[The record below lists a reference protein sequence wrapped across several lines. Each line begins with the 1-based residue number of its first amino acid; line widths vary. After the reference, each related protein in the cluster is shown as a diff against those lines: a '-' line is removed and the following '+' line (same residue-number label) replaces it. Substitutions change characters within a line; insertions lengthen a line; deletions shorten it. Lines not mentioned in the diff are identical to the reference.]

1 MNVEK
6 NKLRTLN
13 QTGNITVLGKIPLDE
28 SILLRMP
35 MSLKVNDVLEVHGT
49 PKLKKNCWDSNDFVT
64 IKISFDDY
72 DSLDYE
78 FITNDIRRMN
88 M

>member
-1 MNVEK
+1 MPISLKNWVGWGRSYEK
-6 NKLRTLN
+6 
-13 QTGNITVLGKIPLDE
+13 
-28 SILLRMP
+28 
-35 MSLKVNDVLEVHGT
+35 KVNDVLEA
-49 PKLKKNCWDSNDFVT
+49 KLQKLQKNCWDNNDFVT

-78 FITNDIRRMN
+78 FIANYIRGMN